1 MSILATQPDLEKIIS
16 KAVKRIGENHA
27 LARDGQGVEMKA
39 LEIEEDRKN
48 FRKGRTNEVGNET
61 MESVIEESL
70 KAVADEMAEKMI
82 LENTIDKMVKD
93 VIKPTE
99 QGEDEKKEVNE
110 TTTDT
115 IKGKI
120 NEAEEM
126 ACKIW
131 LAGLGAY
138 GKSVEE
144 AQGRYEKLSEEAN
157 KMFDELVTKGE
168 TLEEDAKSK
177 FKSTTNDVENRVAD
191 VRKKLGLDSEPADQR
206 IEELSAKID
215 ALTEAVAKLAAS
227 K

>member
-1 MSILATQPDLEKIIS
+1 M
-16 KAVKRIGENHA
+16 
-27 LARDGQGVEMKA
+27 
-39 LEIEEDRKN
+39 
-48 FRKGRTNEVGNET
+48 
-61 MESVIEESL
+61 
-70 KAVADEMAEKMI
+70 
-82 LENTIDKMVKD
+82 
-93 VIKPTE
+93 
-99 QGEDEKKEVNE
+99 

-126 ACKIW
+126 ARKIW

-177 FKSTTNDVENRVAD
+177 FK
-191 VRKKLGLDSEPADQR
+191 
-206 IEELSAKID
+206 I
-215 ALTEAVAKLAAS
+215 ALQTCARSLALIQSQLISAS
-227 K
+227 KSFQQKSMP